1 MSEGFRAEPTWNN
14 FNDVW
19 YSDDGKNWR
28 ELVTDTIWSPRHE
41 LSAYVHDRRLWV
53 VAGNAWPLKNDVWS
67 LELNGLTFVSQPV
80 IEEFLGTG
88 YRYETRADFNK
99 SGEPVSYRLVKGP
112 SWLRMDAKTGIL
124 TGVPDNTGDTEVT
137 IEAFDAQGETARQTY
152 TLYVIPVP

>member
-1 MSEGFRAEPTWNN
+1 
-14 FNDVW
+14 
-19 YSDDGKNWR
+19 
-28 ELVTDTIWSPRHE
+28 
-41 LSAYVHDRRLWV
+41 
-53 VAGNAWPLKNDVWS
+53 
-67 LELNGLTFVSQPV
+67 
-80 IEEFLGTG
+80 LGTG
-88 YRYETRADFNK
+88 YRYEARADFNK